1 MNIELWRD
9 ETLDAIPEGC
19 DAALTVRDLQRK
31 LGLPDVTIVRH
42 RLHALIKAGEPIAQS
57 DRGYFRVRK
66 GDRNDLAQMKR
77 SINNMRSNGYAL
89 LDKARNLENT
99 LNRIELNR

>member
-9 ETLDAIPEGC
+9 ETLKAIPEGC
-19 DAALTVRDLQRK
+19 NAALTVRDLQRK

-42 RLHALIKAGEPIAQS
+42 RLHALIKSGEPIAQS

-77 SINNMRSNGYAL
+77 TVNNMRSNGYAL

-99 LNRIELNR
+99 LNKLNL

>member
-1 MNIELWRD
+1 MNIDRWRD
-9 ETLDAIPEGC
+9 ETLAAIPEGC

-57 DRGYFRVRK
+57 DRGYFKVRK

-89 LDKARNLENT
+89 LDKARDLENT
-99 LNRIELNR
+99 LNRIGFNR